1 MRPAK
6 RSVSRSPN
14 FWLENR
20 QERLTT
26 MLWLRTWKLGIKSL
40 ALHPL
45 RTGLTMLGIMIGV
58 WAVIVLTAISQGASD
73 QVQKQI
79 ESLGSTT
86 IIVRSQKPPE
96 DTLAGSGGASKYGL
110 RRSDLDLILANVP
123 TIETAIPIREIRRQF
138 TYRDRV
144 VDGRLVGCTPGY
156 AEVNHL
162 HIRSNGGRFL
172 TDADDLKT
180 ATVCVIS
187 AGVAKTL
194 FPYEEPLGKRV
205 TVPEHTD
212 KYKIV
217 GVLEHRNPSAA
228 IGGSL
233 DSQDFSSDV
242 YIPMRTLRRRIGDTI
257 VTRRAGQFQSEIME
271 LNQITL
277 QAKTQEQVRTS
288 AALIENLLAPTHG
301 EMHDTAVVVPLE
313 LLEQARNM
321 KMMFLGI
328 GILIACISLVVGG
341 IGIMNIMLA
350 SVTERTREIGVRRA
364 LGAKQGDITRQFLVE
379 TIVLSFAG
387 AILGIVIGLSS
398 LPMYRGA
405 IFIVRTGMPEKFAAL
420 PEAIREA
427 EPSIVYWT
435 IPLAVAIAV
444 GVGLISGLYPAIR
457 AAKMNPI
464 EALRHE

>member
-1 MRPAK
+1 
-6 RSVSRSPN
+6 
-14 FWLENR
+14 
-20 QERLTT
+20 
-26 MLWLRTWKLGIKSL
+26 MLWLRTWRLGIKSL

-96 DTLAGSGGASKYGL
+96 DKLAGMGASQYGL
-110 RRSDLDLILANVP
+110 LRSDLDQILASVP
-123 TIETAIPIREIRRQF
+123 TIEKAIPIREIRRQF

-144 VDGRLVGCTPGY
+144 VDGRLVGCTPEY
-156 AEVNHL
+156 AQVNHL
-162 HIRSNGGRFL
+162 KIREKGGRFL
-172 TDADDLKT
+172 SDADELK
-180 ATVCVIS
+180 ADTVCVLS
-187 AGVAKTL
+187 SGVAERL

-212 KYKIV
+212 KYKII

-233 DSQDFSSDV
+233 DSQDFSADV
-242 YIPMRTLRRRIGDTI
+242 YIPMRTLRKRVGDTI
-257 VTRRAGQFQSEIME
+257 VTRRSGQFQMEIME

-277 QAKTQEQVRTS
+277 QAKSQEQVRTS
-288 AALIENLLAPTHG
+288 AALIENILAPKHAA
-301 EMHDTAVVVPLE
+301 MNDTAVVVPLE

-321 KMMFLGI
+321 KLMFLGI

-350 SVTERTREIGVRRA
+350 SVTERTREIGIRRA

-387 AILGIVIGLSS
+387 AVLGIVIGLLS

-405 IFIVRTGMPEKFAAL
+405 IWVVKTSMPAKFAAL

-444 GVGLISGLYPAIR
+444 GVGLISGLYPAVR
-457 AAKMNPI
+457 AARMNPI

>member
-1 MRPAK
+1 
-6 RSVSRSPN
+6 
-14 FWLENR
+14 
-20 QERLTT
+20 

-45 RTGLTMLGIMIGV
+45 RTSLTMLGIMIGV

-86 IIVRSQKPPE
+86 IIVRSQKPP
-96 DTLAGSGGASKYGL
+96 DDKLTGMRVSKYGL
-110 RRSDLDLILANVP
+110 LRSDLDKILGTVP
-123 TIETAIPIREIRRQF
+123 TIERAIPIREIRRQF

-144 VDGRLVGCTPGY
+144 VDGRLVGCTPAY
-156 AEVNHL
+156 ADVNHL
-162 HIRSNGGRFL
+162 KIREGGGRFL
-172 TDADDLKT
+172 SDADEIRAD
-180 ATVCVIS
+180 TVCVVS
-187 AGVAKTL
+187 AGVAERL

-205 TVPEHTD
+205 NVPESTD

-242 YIPMRTLRRRIGDTI
+242 YIPMRTLRKRIGDTI
-257 VTRRAGQFQSEIME
+257 ITRRSGQFQAEMME

-277 QAKTQEQVRTS
+277 QAKSQDQVRIT
-288 AALIENLLAPTHG
+288 AAMIENILAPAHS
-301 EMHDTAVVVPLE
+301 EMNDTAVVVPLE

-321 KMMFLGI
+321 ELMFLGI
-328 GILIACISLVVGG
+328 GILIACISLMVGG

-350 SVTERTREIGVRRA
+350 SVTERTREIGIRRA
-364 LGAKQGDITRQFLVE
+364 LGAKRGDITRQFLVE

-387 AILGIVIGLSS
+387 AIMGILIGFLS
-398 LPMYRGA
+398 LPMYHLA
-405 IFIVRTGMPEKFAAL
+405 IWGVRKGLPDQFAAL

-435 IPLAVAIAV
+435 IPLAVLIAV
-444 GVGLISGLYPAIR
+444 AVGLVSGLYPAVR

>member
-1 MRPAK
+1 
-6 RSVSRSPN
+6 
-14 FWLENR
+14 
-20 QERLTT
+20 
-26 MLWLRTWKLGIKSL
+26 MLWLRTWQLGIKSL

-58 WAVIVLTAISQGASD
+58 WAVIVLTAVSQGASD

-96 DTLAGSGGASKYGL
+96 DKLAGMAATQYGL
-110 RRSDLDLILANVP
+110 LRSDLEKILANVP
-123 TIETAIPIREIRRQF
+123 TIDTAIPIREIRRQF
-138 TYRDRV
+138 TYRDQV
-144 VDGRLVGCTPGY
+144 VDGRLVGCTPAY

-162 HIRSNGGRFL
+162 KIRPGGGRFL
-172 TDADDLKT
+172 SDTDEMRAD
-180 ATVCVIS
+180 TVCVLS
-187 AGVAKTL
+187 AGVAKRL

-205 TVPEHTD
+205 TIPEHTD
-212 KYKIV
+212 KYKVV

-233 DSQDFSSDV
+233 DSQDFSADI
-242 YIPMRTLRRRIGDTI
+242 YIPMQTLRRRIGDTI
-257 VTRRAGQFQSEIME
+257 LTRRSGQFQLEIME

-277 QAKTQEQVRTS
+277 QARDQDQVRNS
-288 AALIENLLAPTHG
+288 AAMIESLLDQSHKQ
-301 EMHDTAVVVPLE
+301 MNDVAVVVPLE

-321 KMMFLGI
+321 KLMFLGI

-350 SVTERTREIGVRRA
+350 SVTERTREIGIRRA
-364 LGAKQGDITRQFLVE
+364 LGAKQKDITRQFLVE
-379 TIVLSFAG
+379 TTVLSFAG
-387 AILGIVIGLSS
+387 AMLGIVIGLAS
-398 LPMYRGA
+398 LPMYRAA
-405 IFIVRTGMPEKFAAL
+405 IWGVRRGLPDKFAAL

-427 EPSIVYWT
+427 EPSIVFWT

>member
-1 MRPAK
+1 
-6 RSVSRSPN
+6 
-14 FWLENR
+14 
-20 QERLTT
+20 
-26 MLWLRTWKLGIKSL
+26 MLWLRTWKLGTKSL

-86 IIVRSQKPPE
+86 IIVRSQKPTE
-96 DTLAGSGGASKYGL
+96 DKLTGMGASKYGL
-110 RRSDLDLILANVP
+110 LRSDLEQILANVP
-123 TIETAIPIREIRRQF
+123 TIKTAIPIREIRRQF

-144 VDGRLVGCTPGY
+144 VDGRLVGCTPLY
-156 AEVNHL
+156 ADVNHL
-162 HIRSNGGRFL
+162 KIRGGGGRFI
-172 TDADDLKT
+172 TDVDELKAD
-180 ATVCVIS
+180 TVCVLS
-187 AGVAKTL
+187 AGVAEEL
-194 FPYEEPLGKRV
+194 FPYEEPLGKRI
-205 TVPEHTD
+205 TIPEHTD
-212 KYKIV
+212 KYKVV

-233 DSQDFSSDV
+233 DSQDFSKDI
-242 YIPMRTLRRRIGDTI
+242 YIPIRTLRKRIGDTI
-257 VTRRAGQFQSEIME
+257 VTRRSGQFQAEIME

-277 QAKTQEQVRTS
+277 QAASQEQVRTS
-288 AALIENLLAPTHG
+288 AALIEDILAPKH
-301 EMHDTAVVVPLE
+301 EAMSDTAVVVPLE

-321 KMMFLGI
+321 KLMFLGI

-350 SVTERTREIGVRRA
+350 SVTERTREIGIRRA

-387 AILGIVIGLSS
+387 ALLGIVVGLLSI
-398 LPMYRGA
+398 PAYRTM
-405 IFIVRTGMPEKFAAL
+405 IWFVRNTMEEKFNAL
-420 PEAIREA
+420 PAAIREA
-427 EPSIVYWT
+427 EPSVVYWT